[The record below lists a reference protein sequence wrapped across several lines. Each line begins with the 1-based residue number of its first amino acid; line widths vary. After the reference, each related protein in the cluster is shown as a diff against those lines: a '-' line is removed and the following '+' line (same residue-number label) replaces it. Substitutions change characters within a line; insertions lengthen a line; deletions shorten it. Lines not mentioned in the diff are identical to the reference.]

1 MGITVKRLI
10 EILSEYPM
18 DKKVHVNEI
27 GENLKGELVFRYY
40 NPETEE
46 YFRRK
51 EKEREE
57 ERERGRDMPTFADR
71 W

>member
-1 MGITVKRLI
+1 MEMTVKKMI

-18 DKKVHVNEI
+18 NKKVHVNEI
-27 GENLKGELVFRYY
+27 GENLIGELVFRYN
-40 NPETEE
+40 NPDNEE

-51 EKEREE
+51 EREREE
-57 ERERGRDMPTFADR
+57 ERERGRDMPTFANR

>member
-1 MGITVKRLI
+1 MEMTVKKLI
-10 EILSEYPM
+10 KVLSKYPM

-27 GENLKGELVFRYY
+27 GENLIGELVLRY
-40 NPETEE
+40 NTPRDDD
-46 YFRRK
+46 YFERK
-51 EKEREE
+51 EREREE

>member
-1 MGITVKRLI
+1 
-10 EILSEYPM
+10 M

-27 GENLKGELVFRYY
+27 GENLRGELVFRYY

-57 ERERGRDMPTFADR
+57 ERERDRDMPTFASR

>member
-1 MGITVKRLI
+1 MTVKKLI
-10 EILSEYPM
+10 EVLSEYPM

-27 GENLKGELVFRYY
+27 SENLIGELVFRY
-40 NPETEE
+40 NVPENEE

-51 EKEREE
+51 EKERE
-57 ERERGRDMPTFADR
+57 RSRDMPTFASR

>member
-1 MGITVKRLI
+1 MTVKRMI
-10 EILSEYPM
+10 DILSKYPI

-27 GENLKGELVFRYY
+27 GENLRGELIFRYH
-40 NPETEE
+40 NPEVEE

-57 ERERGRDMPTFADR
+57 EAERGRDMPTFASR